1 MLSDGDPPSIS
12 LLVTIESE
20 GEQQVTHRLAS
31 CLGLAASEET
41 QGYQGDDA
49 QVVPE
54 TEQENDD
61 GEAGEDDGEAGEDD
75 GEAGEDDG
83 EAGKDDAEAVKG
95 LVNGDKTGMNVETD
109 VVGTENENENEN
121 AESEVTVETPRKLNV
136 ETDSAKQATTSEEKP
151 EAVEEAGPVKVE
163 DKIAVGED
171 GIAKDIN
178 GADVTEINNTDSETV
193 IDNLNNDGLT
203 LMSDEQAGQHSQWK
217 ALPLQAGWF
226 DVYITAVKD
235 PDHFTVCC

>member
-31 CLGLAASEET
+31 CLGLVASEERK
-41 QGYQGDDA
+41 GYQDGDI
-49 QVVPE
+49 QVE
-54 TEQENDD
+54 TEQENAD

-75 GEAGEDDG
+75 GEAG
-83 EAGKDDAEAVKG
+83 KG

-109 VVGTENENENEN
+109 VVGTEN
-121 AESEVTVETPRKLNV
+121 AESEVTVETPRKLNL

-151 EAVEEAGPVKVE
+151 EAVEEAGPLKVE

-171 GIAKDIN
+171 GISKDIN
-178 GADVTEINNTDSETV
+178 GADVTEINNTDSETG

-226 DVYITAVKD
+226 DVYITEVKD

>member
-31 CLGLAASEET
+31 YLGLVASEET
-41 QGYQGDDA
+41 QGYQDDDA
-49 QVVPE
+49 QMVPE
-54 TEQENDD
+54 TEQENAN
-61 GEAGEDDGEAGEDD
+61 GEAGEHD

-83 EAGKDDAEAVKG
+83 EAGKDDGKAGKG

-163 DKIAVGED
+163 DKVAKEAVEED
-171 GIAKDIN
+171 GISKDIN
-178 GADVTEINNTDSETV
+178 GADVTEINNTDSETG

-226 DVYITAVKD
+226 DVYITEVKD